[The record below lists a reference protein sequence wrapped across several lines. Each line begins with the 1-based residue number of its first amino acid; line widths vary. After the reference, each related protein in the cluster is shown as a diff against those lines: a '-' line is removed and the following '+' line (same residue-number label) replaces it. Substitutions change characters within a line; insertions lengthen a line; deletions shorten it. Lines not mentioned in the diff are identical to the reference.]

1 MLNLLL
7 KEESWLLVATTS
19 AVLAVVALV
28 IQTRRRHAPPMIIVA
43 SALSL
48 FWGLW
53 IGIMGTGHVFAVTTK
68 SILGTLPPG
77 IHLWFAIPFGFA
89 MAIPGWW
96 LVANTR
102 GLTRE
107 EQSAWKRAI
116 LLNGWLTLVVIAH
129 LPLPLVAGLNVILL
143 AIIGKRKSM
152 ILFAGSSR
160 RDEQPI
166 ES

>member
-28 IQTRRRHAPPMIIVA
+28 IQTRRRHAPPMIIIA

-53 IGIMGTGHVFAVTTK
+53 IAIMGTGHLFAVTTK
-68 SILGTLPPG
+68 TTLGTLPPN

-89 MAIPGWW
+89 MAIPATGG
-96 LVANTR
+96 TR
-102 GLTRE
+102 PPPGYSLGGDCRPAQPADSRLRSVDFDILWHIITQDLPVLIDSL
-107 EQSAWKRAI
+107 EQIVPPAEPS
-116 LLNGWLTLVVIAH
+116 
-129 LPLPLVAGLNVILL
+129 PP
-143 AIIGKRKSM
+143 
-152 ILFAGSSR
+152 
-160 RDEQPI
+160 
-166 ES
+166 